1 MMRKNLELVAV
12 KISKKK
18 GALDLRMQSKR
29 KKRDFGQISFLQGNQ
44 KEKQILAHKLRH
56 QRELETNSSELVVKV
71 DNLGKQKR

>member
-18 GALDLRMQSKR
+18 GALGQRMQSKR
-29 KKRDFGQISFLQGNQ
+29 KKRDYSQISLLQGNQ
-44 KEKQILAHKLRH
+44 KEKQILVHKLRH
-56 QRELETNSSELVVKV
+56 QRKLETNSSKLVVKV